1 MVFTNKIC
9 GVEAWS
15 VLPRIDKRI
24 AMKWI
29 VPSYEE
35 SVLRSYELVREAV
48 WRRPENVT
56 NTLVRTAA
64 HVVSLIW
71 HNASIDSQLNS
82 SPPRWSK
89 IAQAKLVSDF

>member
-1 MVFTNKIC
+1 VVFADKIC

-29 VPSYEE
+29 VPPHEE
-35 SVLRSYELVREAV
+35 SVLRSYELVQEGV

-64 HVVSLIW
+64 HLMVQDSPREVAQGLHEFLQQSRSSASLRS
-71 HNASIDSQLNS
+71 HL
-82 SPPRWSK
+82 
-89 IAQAKLVSDF
+89 